1 MPIVILAEE
10 LSKENEATKGKM
22 RRLRLVMEQ
31 RREKMRARRQARAA
45 PYTTKWAAVTPE
57 PDANGS
63 TSSPSS
69 SAGTV
74 GGGGPSGA
82 KSAGD
87 PQNEPELQP
96 CSPEPVVA

>member
-1 MPIVILAEE
+1 MLYFTEE

-45 PYTTKWAAVTPE
+45 PYTTKWGAALTP
-57 PDANGS
+57 DSNGSGS
-63 TSSPSS
+63 TSSS
-69 SAGTV
+69 SAT
-74 GGGGPSGA
+74 A
-82 KSAGD
+82 KSAASD
-87 PQNEPELQP
+87 PNQTEAEQLQP